1 MISISFLRLF
11 VENLLTMV
19 IVSCESFAV
28 LPEGLELP
36 KPFEICSVKRELID
50 KVPGSGHGMASTRPT
65 WAISSRHDIDQCHV

>member
-11 VENLLTMV
+11 VENPLTMV

-28 LPEGLELP
+28 LPERLELP
-36 KPFEICSVKRELID
+36 KPYEICSVKRELMD
-50 KVPGSGHGMASTRPT
+50 KFPGSGYGMASTRPT